1 MDLVHDWTGRTATA
15 LQRAL
20 RESNETFAATLGISP
35 RAVAKWHAEPNSR
48 PRHET
53 QQLLD
58 RVLERTSAAVRARFA
73 VELAPQELPEQPLT
87 TSDSGHAL
95 RVAIAVV
102 VNDGNVLM
110 VQRREDNGSS
120 SWQFPAGMIKPRA
133 SAETTA
139 IRETLSETGVHCRVT
154 RHLGSRLHPITQVYC
169 EYLLC
174 EYLGGEAQNMD
185 VVENV
190 SVIWTSSDRLTRFI
204 PAETVFPPILD
215 ALEVRNSE

>member
-35 RAVAKWHAEPNSR
+35 RTVAKWHAEPNSQ

-58 RVLERTSAAVRARFA
+58 RVLERASAAVRARFA
-73 VELAPQELPEQPLT
+73 VELAPEEPRDQQPA

-154 RHLGSRLHPITQVYC
+154 RHLGNRLHPITQVYC

-190 SVIWTSSDRLTRFI
+190 SVIWTPSDRLTRFI

>member
-1 MDLVHDWTGRTATA
+1 MDRVHDWTGRTATA

-20 RESNETFAATLGISP
+20 RESNETFAATLGLSP
-35 RAVAKWHAEPNSR
+35 RAVAKWHAEPDSR

-58 RVLERTSAAVRARFA
+58 RVLERASASERARFA
-73 VELAPQELPEQPLT
+73 VELEPQQPT
-87 TSDSGHAL
+87 AHPPTKSSSGHVL
-95 RVAIAVV
+95 RVAIAIVV
-102 VNDGNVLM
+102 DDGNVLM
-110 VQRREDNGSS
+110 VQRREDHGST

-174 EYLGGEAQNMD
+174 EYLHGEAQNVD

-190 SVIWTSSDRLTRFI
+190 SVIWTPSDRLTRFI

>member
-1 MDLVHDWTGRTATA
+1 MDLVREWTARKACA
-15 LQRAL
+15 LQHAL
-20 RESNETFAATLGISP
+20 RETNDSFAARLGIPSRTVVSWHQKPDLVP
-35 RAVAKWHAEPNSR
+35 RKAQ
-48 PRHET
+48 

-58 RVLERTSAAVRARFA
+58 VLLERATASERARFA
-73 VELAPQELPEQPLT
+73 AELAED
-87 TSDSGHAL
+87 TSAAGFDDSSASGHVL

-102 VNDGNVLM
+102 ANDHNVLM
-110 VQRREDNGSS
+110 VQRREDNGST
-120 SWQFPAGMIKPRA
+120 SWQFPAGMIKPGA
-133 SAETTA
+133 SAATTA

-190 SVIWTSSDRLTRFI
+190 SVIWTPSDRLTRFI
-204 PAETVFPPILD
+204 PAETIFPPILD

>member
-1 MDLVHDWTGRTATA
+1 MDLVREWTGRTATA

-20 RESNETFAATLGISP
+20 RESNENFAAKLGISP
-35 RAVAKWHAEPNSR
+35 RAVAKWHAEPHSR

-58 RVLERTSAAVRARFA
+58 RVLERASATERARFA
-73 VELAPQELPEQPLT
+73 VELQPQEPPHEPPT
-87 TSDSGHAL
+87 TSDSGHVL

-102 VNDGNVLM
+102 VDDGNVLL
-110 VQRREDNGSS
+110 VQRREDNGST

-139 IRETLSETGVHCRVT
+139 IRETFSETGVHCRVT
-154 RHLGSRLHPITQVYC
+154 RHIGSRLHPITQVYC

-190 SVIWTSSDRLTRFI
+190 SVIWTPGDRLTRFI